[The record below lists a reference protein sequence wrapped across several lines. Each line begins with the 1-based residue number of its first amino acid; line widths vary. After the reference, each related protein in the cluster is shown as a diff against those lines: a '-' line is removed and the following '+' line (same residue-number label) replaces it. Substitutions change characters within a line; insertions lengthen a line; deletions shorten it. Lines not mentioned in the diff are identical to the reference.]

1 VAGGSV
7 HDVSAEVAQAH
18 APHVLIVEDDADVAA
33 LVTTYLRGQ
42 GLHVECVQSG
52 HALFETVSR
61 EPVDVVLL
69 DLGLPGEDGLAI
81 LRELRGR
88 WRGPVIIVSGR
99 GEAVERV
106 VGLELG
112 ADDYVAKPFD
122 FRELLA
128 RIRSVLRRVA
138 APAQEARDES
148 VLLFN
153 GMRLEPAKR
162 RLVRDD
168 GSEIHLS
175 AGEFALLSILASRP
189 GHVFSRDALM
199 SRLHG
204 HDAGPYD
211 RAIDV
216 QVGRLRRKIE
226 GDALHPQVIKSIRG
240 AGYVFSASIVRAP
253 A

>member
-1 VAGGSV
+1 M
-7 HDVSAEVAQAH
+7 HDETAEAQSH
-18 APHVLIVEDDADVAA
+18 PPHILIVEDDEDIAA
-33 LVTTYLRGQ
+33 LVSTYLRGQ
-42 GLHVECVQSG
+42 GLHVDTVRSG

-61 EPVDVVLL
+61 ESVDVVLL

-88 WRGPVIIVSGR
+88 WHGPVIIVSGR

-128 RIRSVLRRVA
+128 RIRSVLRRSTFS
-138 APAQEARDES
+138 PHELRDES
-148 VLLFN
+148 ALLFN
-153 GMRLEPAKR
+153 GMRLEPGNR

-168 GSEIHLS
+168 GSEIFLS

-199 SRLHG
+199 SQLHG
-204 HDAGPYD
+204 HGAGPYD

-226 GDALHPQVIKSIRG
+226 GDALHPQVIKSIRS
-240 AGYVFSASIVRAP
+240 AGYVFSAKVMRAP